1 MDVRD
6 IWLIAAIVYLGLCLL
21 NEVAYPMYIS
31 KKKAVKPAYGGFWS
45 GTIHMLWYVIAW
57 FALAQTFHLFWD
69 IYYYSYGL
77 GGGAFVLPFALIY
90 LGAYFGRRRYRIAR
104 GLNIW
109 DRDYGMPPI
118 YRATL
123 GKLGNLFRGSEQMQ
137 SAGII
142 YGVSVF
148 AWVTWGLYLLAAF
161 GFLASLFDAGPLYVG
176 DMAVLLTLA
185 TVLGAIGV
193 FWHYRHYTVF
203 LPDQILISRVFG
215 SAKILYYQQLE
226 FFRVIPTDPDAIHPD
241 MQDPSKWRIEVK
253 IPGKSAPFS
262 TSLSDPGVRYLIRQI
277 AFRIEQER
285 WADMNSPADREQ
297 LLQYHND
304 GRIICTTKGHKP
316 AGEFAQEAAYR
327 ASFKQTH

>member
-31 KKKAVKPAYGGFWS
+31 KKKTKKSAYSGFWR
-45 GTIHMLWYVIAW
+45 GIIHMLWYVIAW

-77 GGGAFVLPFALIY
+77 GGGAFILPFALIY

-148 AWVTWGLYLLAAF
+148 AWVAWGLYLLAAF

-215 SAKILYYQQLE
+215 SAKILYYQQ
-226 FFRVIPTDPDAIHPD
+226 
-241 MQDPSKWRIEVK
+241 VK
-253 IPGKSAPFS
+253 LPGKSAPFS
-262 TSLSDPGVRYLIRQI
+262 TSLSDPEVRYLIRQI

>member
-1 MDVRD
+1 
-6 IWLIAAIVYLGLCLL
+6 
-21 NEVAYPMYIS
+21 
-31 KKKAVKPAYGGFWS
+31 
-45 GTIHMLWYVIAW
+45 
-57 FALAQTFHLFWD
+57 
-69 IYYYSYGL
+69 
-77 GGGAFVLPFALIY
+77 
-90 LGAYFGRRRYRIAR
+90 
-104 GLNIW
+104 
-109 DRDYGMPPI
+109 
-118 YRATL
+118 
-123 GKLGNLFRGSEQMQ
+123 
-137 SAGII
+137 
-142 YGVSVF
+142 
-148 AWVTWGLYLLAAF
+148 
-161 GFLASLFDAGPLYVG
+161 
-176 DMAVLLTLA
+176 MAVLLTLA

-193 FWHYRHYTVF
+193 FWYYRHYTVF

-226 FFRVIPTDPDAIHPD
+226 FFRIIPTDPDAIHPD

-253 IPGKSAPFS
+253 IPGKNAPFS

>member
-77 GGGAFVLPFALIY
+77 GGGAFILPFALIY

-109 DRDYGMPPI
+109 DRDYGMPPL

-193 FWHYRHYTVF
+193 FWQ
-203 LPDQILISRVFG
+203 LWEAEAGG
-215 SAKILYYQQLE
+215 S
-226 FFRVIPTDPDAIHPD
+226 
-241 MQDPSKWRIEVK
+241 
-253 IPGKSAPFS
+253 
-262 TSLSDPGVRYLIRQI
+262 
-277 AFRIEQER
+277 
-285 WADMNSPADREQ
+285 
-297 LLQYHND
+297 
-304 GRIICTTKGHKP
+304 
-316 AGEFAQEAAYR
+316 
-327 ASFKQTH
+327 

>member
-21 NEVAYPMYIS
+21 NEVAYPVYIS
-31 KKKAVKPAYGGFWS
+31 KKKTKKSAYSGFWR
-45 GTIHMLWYVIAW
+45 GTIHMLWYVLAW
-57 FALAQTFHLFWD
+57 FALAQTFRLFWD

-77 GGGAFVLPFALIY
+77 GGGAFILPFALIY
-90 LGAYFGRRRYRIAR
+90 LGAYFGRQRYRVAR
-104 GLNIW
+104 GINIW

-137 SAGII
+137 AAGVI
-142 YGVSVF
+142 YNVSF
-148 AWVTWGLYLLAAF
+148 SYWITWGIYPLVAI
-161 GFLASLFDAGPLYVG
+161 GFLASLFDVGPLYVG

-253 IPGKSAPFS
+253 IPGKNAPFS

-327 ASFKQTH
+327 ASFKQTY

>member
-1 MDVRD
+1 
-6 IWLIAAIVYLGLCLL
+6 
-21 NEVAYPMYIS
+21 
-31 KKKAVKPAYGGFWS
+31 
-45 GTIHMLWYVIAW
+45 
-57 FALAQTFHLFWD
+57 
-69 IYYYSYGL
+69 
-77 GGGAFVLPFALIY
+77 
-90 LGAYFGRRRYRIAR
+90 
-104 GLNIW
+104 
-109 DRDYGMPPI
+109 MPPI

-253 IPGKSAPFS
+253 LPGKSAPFS